1 MVADRADG
9 YARFLPHFA
18 AQRLTQQRAIKEV
31 QARAPGFASSTVKL
45 TNALQVQDGHELIL
59 AAMGSQGL
67 GWEGAGFA
75 PEEIEATR
83 TWLRDKSL
91 TIAGG
96 TKDIQLNIIAK
107 RVLGLPD

>member
-1 MVADRADG
+1 M
-9 YARFLPHFA
+9 
-18 AQRLTQQRAIKEV
+18 IEEV
-31 QARAPGFASSTVKL
+31 QARAPGFASSAVKL
-45 TNALQVQDGHELIL
+45 TNALQVQDSHELIL
-59 AAMGSQGL
+59 AAMGSQGI
-67 GWEGAGFA
+67 GWEGAAFS

-96 TKDIQLNIIAK
+96 TKDIQRNIIAK